1 MPYAQRDD
9 AKVHYESTGS
19 GPSLTLVMGLGGAGN
34 WWFAQVPELSKHF
47 RVVTLDNRGTGT
59 TESETTNLTMD
70 IMADDVAAVLDAA
83 GIEHTHLLGISMG
96 GMISQHVALRYP
108 GRIDKLILCC
118 TTAGGMT
125 AVQPPPEVVEQLT
138 AIAAPGG
145 DPLQAMLQVATVVFS
160 EEYRSTRIHELVS
173 AMIENQIVPPSQ
185 ATLANQIGAV
195 MMHDTYDRLG
205 EIAAPT
211 LVMTGDADIL
221 IPPEN
226 SKILAEQIPQ
236 AELRL
241 FPGCGHGFNL
251 EAADQFNR
259 AVEAFLS

>member
-1 MPYAQRDD
+1 MPFAQTED
-9 AKVHYESTGS
+9 AKIHYEITGS
-19 GPSLTLVMGLGGAGN
+19 GPSLTMVMGLGGAGN

-59 TESETTNLTMD
+59 TESETTDLTMD

-83 GIEHTHLLGISMG
+83 DIARTHLLGISMG
-96 GMISQHVALRYP
+96 GMISQHVALRHS
-108 GRIDKLILCC
+108 GRIDRLILCC

-125 AVQPPPEVVEQLT
+125 AVQPPPDVVEQLT
-138 AIAAPGG
+138 AIGTPGA

-160 EEYRSTRIHELVS
+160 EGYRSTRIHELVN
-173 AMIENQIVPPSQ
+173 AMIENQIMPPSQ

-195 MMHDTYDRLG
+195 MMHDTYGRLG

-211 LVMTGDADIL
+211 LVMSGDADIL

-226 SKILAEQIPQ
+226 SKILAERIPH

-251 EAADQFNR
+251 EAADEFNQ